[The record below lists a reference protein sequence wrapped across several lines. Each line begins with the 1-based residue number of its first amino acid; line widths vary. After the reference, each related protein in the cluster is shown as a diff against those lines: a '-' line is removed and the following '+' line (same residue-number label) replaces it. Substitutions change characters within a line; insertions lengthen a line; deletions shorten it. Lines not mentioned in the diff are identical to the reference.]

1 MCGRYASS
9 KDPAVLVE
17 EFGVTEPPA
26 HTIAPDFNVAPTK
39 HVYAVLQRTRDER
52 PERLLADV
60 VWGLVP
66 SWAKDRSIGH
76 KLVNARV
83 ETAAEKPSFRR
94 AWAKRRAL
102 LPADGYYEWHAS
114 QPATRG
120 DTGSSARPRK
130 QPYFIHRADGRTLA
144 MAGLYELWRDPDADP
159 DDPAAWLWTATILTT
174 TATDALGQIH
184 DRMPIDVA
192 PEAWADW
199 LDPGFGG
206 DPRALLDPAATA
218 AALVAYPVSTAVN
231 SVRNNGPHLLDPLPA
246 Q

>member
-9 KDPAVLVE
+9 KDPAELVE
-17 EFGVTEPPA
+17 QFGVTEPPA
-26 HTIAPDFNVAPTK
+26 QTIPPDYNVAPTK
-39 HVYAVLQRTRDER
+39 HVYAVLQRSRDEH
-52 PERLLADV
+52 PQRLLADV

-102 LPADGYYEWHAS
+102 LPADGYYEWHG
-114 QPATRG
+114 R
-120 DTGSSARPRK
+120 SAAEHARK
-130 QPYFIHRADGRTLA
+130 QPYFIHRADGGTLA
-144 MAGLYELWRDPDADP
+144 MAGLYELWRDPAVDR

-174 TATDALGQIH
+174 TATDGLGQIH

-192 PEAWADW
+192 PQAWASW
-199 LDPGFGG
+199 LDPEFAG
-206 DPRALLDPAATA
+206 DPRSLLDPEATA

-231 SVRNNGPHLLDPLPA
+231 SVRNNGPQLLDPLPA
-246 Q
+246 VRE